1 MAKSTVGVTSVKTAQ
16 PMAAISQG
24 NQMAAEENTA
34 PEALERRKFLQRK
47 WENAETS
54 IAYHSMLISLGQ
66 GASELSPA
74 VVIPAVETME
84 GMAWLADTIWSG
96 TQDDAKAAMRGA
108 AYRPLQLPPVQEFV
122 VAGGD
127 WMAFRHCF
135 KAAWLSIGWTKWEAL
150 RALLMALDDDAL
162 TVFQAIPEEPH
173 RSTRSCP
180 RRGTGVKD

>member
-1 MAKSTVGVTSVKTAQ
+1 MAWPVG
-16 PMAAISQG
+16 AIWRGQ
-24 NQMAAEENTA
+24 
-34 PEALERRKFLQRK
+34 
-47 WENAETS
+47 
-54 IAYHSMLISLGQ
+54 Q

-108 AYRPLQLPPVQEFV
+108 AYRPLWLPPVQEFV

-127 WMAFRHCF
+127 WIAFRHCF

-173 RSTRSCP
+173 RSTGSCP